1 MQKKEAVPPTE
12 VPETAATYERA
23 QPARSL
29 GGADSTPPR
38 SSTPTSDQQRAAP
51 LPAGDVPVA
60 GSMKTEEPT
69 GWDLAPN
76 DIQDA
81 ERKRH
86 PRPDGVGGSE
96 HGAAT
101 QAERRPSE
109 LGG

>member
-1 MQKKEAVPPTE
+1 MQKKEPVPPTE
-12 VPETAATYERA
+12 VPETAATYERIN
-23 QPARSL
+23 QQKVSL
-29 GGADSTPPR
+29 K
-38 SSTPTSDQQRAAP
+38 SSDAMSPEKTSDQQRAAP
-51 LPAGDVPVA
+51 LPTGNVAVA
-60 GSMKTEEPT
+60 GSMKTEEAT
-69 GWDLAPN
+69 GWDLAPQ